1 MTYAREEDHPGYRIF
16 HDQFDVKIP
25 KLFSYDENE
34 TGFYTTGDKSYDLE
48 LEHELVKTVRSAYE
62 LAKLSERGSSIILTR
77 PTDSIQIYNLI
88 MEYARVWAEA
98 VESRGLL
105 QDINVYMATEEFA
118 QQQQD
123 IELLQSF
130 AQELQPHAQAQ
141 LPNDLRANSAMG
153 RFRLLQEKL
162 GKLSTKPIPKTVLP
176 ADSPTPIVE
185 SASADMIRK
194 RSRMW

>member
-1 MTYAREEDHPGYRIF
+1 MYQKEEDHPGYRVF

-25 KLFSYDENE
+25 KLFTRDENE
-34 TGFYTTGDKSYDLE
+34 DSFYTTRDKSYDME
-48 LEHELVKTVRSAYE
+48 LEYELVKTVRTIYE

-77 PTDSIQIYNLI
+77 PADSIQIYNLI
-88 MEYARVWAEA
+88 MEYARIWAEA
-98 VESRGLL
+98 IESKGLV
-105 QDINVYMATEEFA
+105 QDINIYMQTEEFS
-118 QQQQD
+118 QQQAD
-123 IELLQSF
+123 IELLQAF

-141 LPNDLRANSAMG
+141 LPHDLRANSAMG

-162 GKLSTKPIPKTVLP
+162 GKVGTKTVPKTVLP